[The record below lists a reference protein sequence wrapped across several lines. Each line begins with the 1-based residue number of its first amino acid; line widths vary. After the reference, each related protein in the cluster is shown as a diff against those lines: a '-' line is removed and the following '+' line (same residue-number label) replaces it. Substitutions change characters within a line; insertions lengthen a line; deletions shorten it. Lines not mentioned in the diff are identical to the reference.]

1 MGTKKCE
8 QKETV
13 NQYEPIPVNQYE
25 IFTLDTALIATK
37 KKLVFSIYI
46 KYLYSRDKEKVAK
59 AVLMI

>member
-13 NQYEPIPVNQYE
+13 SQYEPIPATNMK
-25 IFTLDTALIATK
+25 FTLDTALIATK